1 MIGDYDGQSA
11 DYLAGGVL
19 PKALQTVS
27 SLLRSFSAE
36 GKEIKVVTRLELFPR
51 FLACVLAALALS
63 WSLTEVASAK
73 EAITVRSTC
82 KEEVVKAETVATS
95 RKLSYSVELTS
106 TEQSDSL
113 GTAGV
118 WVQVTFIYKLTI
130 MGKASP
136 GIIKFTPFYD
146 GNSCRVESSK
156 SQEADEIVK
165 DLKKQKGK

>member
-1 MIGDYDGQSA
+1 M
-11 DYLAGGVL
+11 
-19 PKALQTVS
+19 
-27 SLLRSFSAE
+27 
-36 GKEIKVVTRLELFPR
+36 VTRLELFPW
-51 FLACVLAALALS
+51 FPACVLAALALA
-63 WSLTEVASAK
+63 WSFTEVASAK

-82 KEEVVKAETVATS
+82 KDVVVKAETIATS
-95 RKLSYSVELTS
+95 RKLSYNLESTS

-113 GTAGV
+113 ATAGI
-118 WVQVTFIYKLTI
+118 WVRLTIIYKLTI
-130 MGKASP
+130 MGKPSP